1 MVWDEQ
7 TLEIFGNTMRMFKLS
22 SSFIC
27 KKNTRLQS
35 TILNEDSAMLKICI
49 YERLDDPNKLKQC
62 IHIDT
67 SLNFM
72 DVGLGI
78 LMNHRQIDINF
89 ISFERSNATRTE
101 NGISLVD
108 LNIENVDL
116 SAIVNIDGS
125 CSDVNASPV
134 VDTRSETEENIF
146 GRFSS
151 NICICNT
158 GYVASNGGVE
168 LSDLDVCVNCA
179 HSTFCGFEG
188 DICNSNQ
195 ECVS

>member
-1 MVWDEQ
+1 
-7 TLEIFGNTMRMFKLS
+7 MRIFKLS

-27 KKNTRLQS
+27 QKNTRLQS
-35 TILNEDSAMLKICI
+35 TILNEHSANENSAILKICI
-49 YERLDDPNKLKQC
+49 YERLDDPNRLKQC
-62 IHIDT
+62 IDIDT

-72 DVGLGI
+72 DVGLGT
-78 LMNHRQIDINF
+78 LMNHRQTDINF
-89 ISFERSNATRTE
+89 ISFEQSNATRTE

-108 LNIENVDL
+108 LNIESVDL

-134 VDTRSETEENIF
+134 VDTRSETKENIF

-168 LSDLDVCVNCA
+168 VSDLDVCVHCVF
-179 HSTFCGFEG
+179 SLFCGFEG
-188 DICNSNQ
+188 DFCNSNK